1 MKKVHQNET
10 GVRDIPDLLV
20 CTPPK
25 AGTTNWSK
33 VLWQL
38 KYLNELGIKVD
49 KEDRNYINMTNLYS
63 LWFGNYDSE
72 NFERPERSWKNPTF
86 LKPSKV
92 PRFSVKENSDQRFRS
107 SRCR

>member
-1 MKKVHQNET
+1 MIPSKEVYHFVKKVHQNVT

-38 KYLNELGIKVD
+38 KYFNKLGILID

-72 NFERPERSWKNPTF
+72 K
-86 LKPSKV
+86 LGKI
-92 PRFSVKENSDQRFRS
+92 
-107 SRCR
+107 

>member
-1 MKKVHQNET
+1 MLSQSRFLKSVLTLPLIPSKEVYHFVKKVHQNET

-72 NFERPERSWKNPTF
+72 NFERPERSWKNPT
-86 LKPSKV
+86 
-92 PRFSVKENSDQRFRS
+92 
-107 SRCR
+107 